1 VSNLNI
7 TGDTDKEKAMKNI
20 ITITTFLALAA
31 ASYCPAQQL
40 QEGVQITVYTD
51 GYALVKDRRQLPVEL
66 QAGVNQVRF
75 SQVASSIEA
84 DSVHFISLTDPDAR
98 VIEQNY
104 EFDLVSADKLLEK
117 YIDQQIKAL
126 TTDGQLFEGVL
137 LAFDADQL
145 ILQRQQGL
153 MILARDPNLQS
164 VQLATLP
171 QGLLTRPTLVWQ
183 LQTDTPG
190 RHLVQIS
197 YIARQAKWQ
206 VDYNLAIN
214 PDDTAADL
222 SAWVTLTNNSGAT
235 YDNAKIK
242 LIAGYTQPDRRRPL
256 TYGAAYYKT
265 VQSQLPPSA
274 DRGKDPSVVFGDLR
288 LYKLPGQY
296 TIADRQ
302 IKQIKLMSAKSIPVE
317 KIYVYDGAKIQWSPW
332 SYYSDRSFGRD
343 QNTKVNVL
351 LSIENRAE
359 KNLGIALPA
368 GKIRAFKQDDDRA
381 LEFIGEDRI
390 DHVAP
395 NERFM
400 IYTGDAFDLVGERK
414 QTDFKQPARKVIE
427 ETFEITLRNHKAQPV
442 TVQVIE
448 KMYRSRQWQISNAS
462 QQHKKLDSRTIRFDL
477 KVPPNGQGK
486 VTYMVRYTW

>member
-1 VSNLNI
+1 MRNI
-7 TGDTDKEKAMKNI
+7 VI
-20 ITITTFLALAA
+20 ITTFLALAA
-31 ASYCPAQQL
+31 ASYCPAEQKPG
-40 QEGVQITVYTD
+40 EGVQITVYTD
-51 GYALVKDRRQLPVEL
+51 GYALVKDRRQLPIEL
-66 QAGVNQVRF
+66 QAGINQVRF
-75 SQVASSIEA
+75 RQVASSIEA
-84 DSVHFISLTDPDAR
+84 DSMHFVSLTDPDAR

-145 ILQRQQGL
+145 ILQTQQGL
-153 MILARDPNLQS
+153 MILTRDQNLQS
-164 VQLATLP
+164 IQLATLP

-190 RHLVQIS
+190 KHLVQIS
-197 YIARQAKWQ
+197 YIARRIKWQ
-206 VDYNLAIN
+206 VDYKLAIN

-235 YDNAKIK
+235 YHSAQIK

-265 VQSQLPPSA
+265 VQPHLPQSA
-274 DRGKDPSVVFGDLR
+274 RRGKDPSVVFGDLR

-296 TIADRQ
+296 TLADRR
-302 IKQIKLMSAKSIPVE
+302 IKQIELMSAKSIPIE
-317 KIYVYDGAKIQWSPW
+317 KIYIYDGAKLQWSPW
-332 SYYSDRSFGRD
+332 SYYSERSFGRE

-351 LSIENRAE
+351 LSIENRAD

-368 GKIRAFKQDDDRA
+368 GKIRAFKQDNDRA
-381 LEFIGEDRI
+381 LEFIGEDQI

-395 NERFM
+395 NQRFM

-414 QTDFKQPARKVIE
+414 QTDFQQPARKVIE
-427 ETFEITLRNHKAQPV
+427 ETFEIILRNHKTQPV
-442 TVQVIE
+442 TVQIIE
-448 KMYRSRQWQISNAS
+448 KMYRSGQWQISTAS
-462 QQHKKLDSRTIRFDL
+462 QQYKKLDSRTIRFDL
-477 KVPPNGQGK
+477 EVPPNGQGK
-486 VTYMVRYTW
+486 VTYKVRYTW